1 MYIVYESRR
10 GRARRA
16 AEAVAENAAA
26 HGVPSLLRSISS
38 AVPNDILEAPALI
51 AGCWAKIDTP
61 GGGEPVRTMAK
72 WIENLPELHGKP
84 IGLFCTYT
92 FFPHTFADTATR
104 TAEALS
110 LLGRAIE
117 EKGGKVVSSHS
128 LYFKAFEKSA
138 GIVVDEVLQHTGI

>member
-16 AEAVAENAAA
+16 AEAVAEAAAA
-26 HGVPSLLRSISS
+26 HGVPTLLRSKDE
-38 AVPNDILEAPALI
+38 AVPDDLLEAPALI

-61 GGGEPVRTMAK
+61 FGGEAVRGMSQ
-72 WIENLPELHGKP
+72 WIETLPELHGKP
-84 IGLFCTYT
+84 IGLYCTYT

-104 TAEALS
+104 TAEALAMMS
-110 LLGRAIE
+110 RAIE

-128 LYFKAFEKSA
+128 LHFQAFAKGAEDLVA
-138 GIVVDEVLQHTGI
+138 EVLNHTTG